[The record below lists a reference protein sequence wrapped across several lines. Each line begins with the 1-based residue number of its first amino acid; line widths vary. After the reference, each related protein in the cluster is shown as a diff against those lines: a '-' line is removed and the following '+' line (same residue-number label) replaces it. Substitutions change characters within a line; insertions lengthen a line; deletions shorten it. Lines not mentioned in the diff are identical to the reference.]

1 MKKVKK
7 YPKNFKKNF
16 EFLGEMGKFQTQ
28 AQKSSKVDF
37 VWS

>member
-1 MKKVKK
+1 MKSMKK
-7 YPKNFKKNF
+7 YPKNCKKKFK
-16 EFLGEMGKFQTQ
+16 FLGKMGKFQTQ

>member
-1 MKKVKK
+1 MKKVIK
-7 YPKNFKKNF
+7 YPKNCKKIF
-16 EFLGEMGKFQTQ
+16 EFLWKMGKFQTQ